1 MNNIPA
7 NFNEDGEYWGN
18 LPEEEHFV
26 KVSFTPEELDLVDR
40 SLTEYMIQVGLEP
53 MSEQDHLEFGSI
65 LEVCEKI
72 RLAKQEAEK

>member
-26 KVSFTPEELDLVDR
+26 KVSFTPEELDVIERGLIAH
-40 SLTEYMIQVGLEP
+40 MIEVAVEP
-53 MSEQDHLEFGSI
+53 MSREDHEEFKKVM
-65 LEVCEKI
+65 EVGEKI
-72 RLAKQEAEK
+72 RLAKQEAE